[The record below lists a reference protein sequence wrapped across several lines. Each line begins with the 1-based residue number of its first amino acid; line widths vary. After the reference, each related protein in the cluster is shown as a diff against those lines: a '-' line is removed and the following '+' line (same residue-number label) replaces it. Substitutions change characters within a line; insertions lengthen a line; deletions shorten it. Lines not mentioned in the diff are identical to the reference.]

1 MKKIGITGGIGSG
14 KSVVSRLLSLFGVPV
29 YIADEESKRL
39 TDSSP
44 VIREGLVRLFGSEIY
59 RPEGGLNR
67 QLLASHIFGN
77 RENLLRVNQIIH
89 PEVNRDFLAWVAG
102 RQTSSA
108 CAIESAILFESGFDS
123 IVDIRLMVYAPLSVR
138 IQRAVERDGVQAE
151 AIERRIRSQMPDE
164 EKREMSDYV
173 IWNDGSRALIPQV
186 EKFLVEYGLFIPKLY

>member
-89 PEVNRDFLAWVAG
+89 PEVNRDFLAWAAG